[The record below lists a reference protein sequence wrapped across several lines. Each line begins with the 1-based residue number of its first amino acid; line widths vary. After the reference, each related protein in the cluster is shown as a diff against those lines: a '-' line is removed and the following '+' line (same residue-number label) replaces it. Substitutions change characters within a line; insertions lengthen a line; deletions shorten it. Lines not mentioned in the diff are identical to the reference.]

1 MIVRRYVLLMLVIGL
16 LIAVPH
22 AFAQDTTVSD
32 DDVNEIAGQLYCPV
46 CENVPLDVCPTTAC
60 ANWRAEIRN
69 LLEQGYTEGQ
79 VKAYFVERYGQR
91 VLATPQAHGFDI
103 LVWGLPVIGL
113 LIGAGMLAAALR
125 RLTPPDSLA
134 AAQPPAI
141 DYSDLDPQYVA
152 RLEQELEEFS

>member
-1 MIVRRYVLLMLVIGL
+1 MRRCTLLIILAGL
-16 LIAVPH
+16 LIAVPV
-22 AFAQDTTVSD
+22 AYAQDTTVSD
-32 DDVNEIAGQLYCPV
+32 DDVNQIAGQLYCPV

-69 LLEQGYTEGQ
+69 LLEQGYTEEQ

-91 VLATPQAHGFDI
+91 VLATPQARGFNI

-113 LIGAGMLAAALR
+113 LIGAGVLAAALR
-125 RLTPPDSLA
+125 RSTPSGSQVA
-134 AAQPPAI
+134 ASPPAI

-152 RLEQELEEFS
+152 RLEQELKEFS